1 MINMEYTNMKRYV
14 AFASFAA
21 TIPVANWFISNVGTF
36 CVENGPCLIPVG
48 FGLMAPSGVLFIGL
62 ALVLR
67 DWLQELTNW
76 KWSVV
81 AVLVGG
87 LLSLITS
94 SPFIAV
100 ASAVAFVV
108 AELFDLLVYTPL
120 RKKGRHVAVLAS
132 GAVGSLVDSALFV
145 VLAFGSLEFS
155 LGTALAKMYASAIV
169 AAYLY
174 YKHKKSV

>member
-1 MINMEYTNMKRYV
+1 MMKYL
-14 AFASFAA
+14 AFALFAL
-21 TIPVANWFISNVGTF
+21 TIPLANWFISNVGTF

-48 FGLMAPSGVLFIGL
+48 FDLMAPSGVLFIGL

-76 KWSVV
+76 KWSV
-81 AVLVGG
+81 AAIFVGG
-87 LLSLITS
+87 LLSFLTS
-94 SPFIAV
+94 SPFIAM

-120 RKKGRHVAVLAS
+120 RNKGKHLAVLAS
-132 GAVGSLVDSALFV
+132 GMVGSVVDSALFV

-155 LGTALAKMYASAIV
+155 LGTAIAKIYASV
-169 AAYLY
+169 LVSAYLY
-174 YKHKKSV
+174 YKHKRKT